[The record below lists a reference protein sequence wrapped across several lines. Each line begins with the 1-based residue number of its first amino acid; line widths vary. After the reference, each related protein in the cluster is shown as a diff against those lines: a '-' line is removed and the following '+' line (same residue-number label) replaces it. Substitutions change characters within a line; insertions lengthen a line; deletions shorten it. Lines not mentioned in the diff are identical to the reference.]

1 MPEIPTEFIKKK
13 ERLAWILWAMRQKL
27 SDSSYQSN
35 DFHAVFG
42 MQLEV
47 QSECNKPALQAEAL
61 ESAGIR
67 ILGSCT
73 MILL

>member
-1 MPEIPTEFIKKK
+1 MPERPTEFIKKK
-13 ERLAWILWAMRQKL
+13 KERLEWILWAMTQQL

-47 QSECNKPALQAEAL
+47 QS
-61 ESAGIR
+61 
-67 ILGSCT
+67 
-73 MILL
+73 